1 MALPASETKHI
12 PILSYQF
19 GSETFTLNQ
28 RDDHGV
34 TNGTTLWLGGQ
45 VLAYYLSSELPGG
58 GTSRLSKGGT
68 ITSDMKLQEAV
79 EEAVASDRAPKQRRK
94 RAIELGSGIGLT
106 ALALHSMGWDV
117 CATDVEPVVSTVLRP
132 NIKMNTGDP
141 VRECK
146 KDGHI
151 LECRELDWA
160 VPPQQWDWA
169 HPEAVARHQ
178 AEQDTFPTADS
189 QNIDSSLTVKRA
201 LSPPF
206 DLIVTADTLYT
217 PALVI
222 PLLRS
227 LHNLAS
233 LSIVGDSKHSC
244 TIYVAVERR
253 DPGLMDRAFQQ
264 CSSPPWG
271 FRIERVRATKVRKAL
286 EKAKVPWVKERGA
299 WEGVEI
305 WKMRLPRDMATAPL
319 ASASSSSSH

>member
-12 PILSYQF
+12 PLLSYQF
-19 GSETFTLNQ
+19 GSETFALNQ

-45 VLAYYLSSELPGG
+45 VLVYYLSSELPGG
-58 GTSRLSKGGT
+58 GGTRLMKEDATFRDSKVQGAAEET
-68 ITSDMKLQEAV
+68 LSDK
-79 EEAVASDRAPKQRRK
+79 SPKQRRK

-132 NIKMNTGDP
+132 NIKMNTGDST
-141 VRECK
+141 RASK
-146 KDGHI
+146 RDDHI
-151 LECRELDWA
+151 LECKELDWT

-169 HPEAVARHQ
+169 NLEAVARQQ
-178 AEQDTFPTADS
+178 AEQNASPTADCQHS
-189 QNIDSSLTVKRA
+189 NRIFTPKKT

-217 PALVI
+217 PALVT
-222 PLLRS
+222 PLIRS
-227 LHNLAS
+227 LHSLAS
-233 LSIVGDSKHSC
+233 LSIVGDAKHSC
-244 TIYVAVERR
+244 IIYVAVERR
-253 DPGLMDRAFQQ
+253 DPGLMDRAFQE

-271 FRIERVRATKVRKAL
+271 FRIERVRAIKVRKAL
-286 EKAKVPWVKERGA
+286 EKAKVPWVRERGA

-305 WKMRLPRDMATAPL
+305 WKMRLPRDMATTPPS
-319 ASASSSSSH
+319 ASASSSSSY